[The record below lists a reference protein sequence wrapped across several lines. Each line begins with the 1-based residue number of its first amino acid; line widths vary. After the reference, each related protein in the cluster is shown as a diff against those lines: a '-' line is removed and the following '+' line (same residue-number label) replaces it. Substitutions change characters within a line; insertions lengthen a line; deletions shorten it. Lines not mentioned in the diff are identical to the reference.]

1 MRRGLCVLL
10 FAAVPLFAQTT
21 ASLEGV
27 VRSKST
33 GEPVPDVTVSVSSA
47 ALQGERTTASAAN
60 GEYKFDGLPPGRY
73 VMRFLGA
80 GYTGAP
86 TEVVLRVAVTT
97 RVDVRLDPATRM
109 HDSITVT
116 RPSIPV
122 TQQVAS
128 NLTLREVDKLP
139 VLRNQLATAQVVAGV
154 TANTLANGE
163 LQISGGPGYDNL
175 ALVNGVVVNENVRG
189 QMRPLYI
196 EDAIAETT
204 VLTGAIPA
212 EYGRFTGGVIDTIT
226 RSGGN
231 DISGSLRDSL
241 SNPAWSAQ
249 TPAGEARNNH
259 LNHVFEATFGG
270 YVLRDRLWFFTAARA
285 AKNDT
290 ARQTLSIPAFGSGAT
305 ASAAS
310 PAVSYSESNDQKRY
324 EGKLTAQLG
333 ARHNVVGSFLKVDT
347 VTQNSRSS
355 NNIYDL
361 ASLTSNRN
369 PDSLAAVRDDVIAG
383 PNTFVEAQAS
393 RRTFGLQSG
402 APTTDVISGTLLL
415 DRANS
420 NARFGAPAQCS
431 VCGSEHR
438 DNRDVLAKVHRFQAT
453 RSGTHDL
460 VAGAD
465 AFEGERQP
473 NAHQSGSD
481 FSLFVTRVQWKDG
494 VIYPV
499 ITPTSANGGNAF
511 IRWSPV
517 LVAATRDHL
526 NTHSLFAADRWSPSV
541 HWTFDL
547 GARWDRNHAQDADG
561 NVSVNDARWSPR
573 LAVQYDVHGDGFLR
587 VNASYSEYA
596 SSIAENIAT
605 ANQSAGT
612 AAQIDFA
619 YRGPAINAN
628 GLTVSLPD
636 ALRMVFDSF
645 ANQGGTSN
653 TAAANL
659 RANGSRSIPGYSAY
673 FDGTLR
679 SPYVREQV
687 LGISNQMTP
696 NLFVRADYVVRDW
709 RDFYAASV
717 TTATRHVQT
726 PLGVPVDLSLM
737 RNTSALARN
746 YRGVQFQT
754 QYRRH
759 PLEAGV
765 YYTYSKLRGNDDG
778 ENNNGPVANS
788 DASAF
793 YPEFLNYAR
802 FSPRGWLQGDER
814 HRVRAWA
821 SYTFHRDFIASLF
834 QSYDSGQ
841 PYSAAGPINVTR
853 YAGAPA
859 NPGYNAIPN
868 GQYFFSDRGAFRT
881 DNIASTSLAL
891 RYTHR
896 VSRGEVFLQGDLL
909 NAFNAHGIADP
920 TRVSTTVTTA
930 ATSSAYQ
937 PFNPYTETPVR
948 GVHYELAP
956 NFGQALNDLAYQTPR
971 TYRFSLGVRF

>member
-1 MRRGLCVLL
+1 MRRGLVVLL
-10 FAAVPLFAQTT
+10 LAAAPLFAQTT

-27 VRSKST
+27 VLSK
-33 GEPVPDVTVSVSSA
+33 GEQPIANVTVHVTSP
-47 ALQGERTTASAAN
+47 ALQGERTARTAAN
-60 GEYKFDGLPPGRY
+60 GGYKFDGLPPGRY
-73 VMRFLGA
+73 AMNFVA
-80 GYTGAP
+80 DGYTAP
-86 TEVVLRVAVTT
+86 PTSVELHVSITT
-97 RVDVRLDPATRM
+97 RVDVLMNSAYRDYV
-109 HDSITVT
+109 TVT
-116 RPSIPV
+116 RTSIPV
-122 TQQVAS
+122 TPQVAS
-128 NLTLREVDKLP
+128 NLTLREVEKLP
-139 VLRNQLATAQVVAGV
+139 VLRNQLSTAQVVAGV
-154 TANTLANGE
+154 TANTVANGE

-175 ALVNGVVVNENVRG
+175 ALVNGVVVTENVRG

-231 DISGSLRDSL
+231 NLSGSLRDSL

-249 TPAGEARNNH
+249 TPAGEARENH

-290 ARQTLSIPAFGSGAT
+290 ARQTLSVPAFGSGAN
-305 ASAAS
+305 ASPAS

-333 ARHNVVGSFLKVDT
+333 ARHNLVGSFLKVDT

-369 PDSLAAVRDDVIAG
+369 PDSLAAVRDDFIAG
-383 PNTFVEAQAS
+383 ANTFVEAQAS
-393 RRTFGLQSG
+393 RRTFGLKSG
-402 APTTDVISGTLLL
+402 APTTDLIAGTLVL
-415 DRANS
+415 DRANA

-465 AFEGERQP
+465 SFEEQRQP

-526 NTHSLFAADRWSPSV
+526 KTHSLFAADRWSPST

-547 GARWDRNHAQDADG
+547 GARRDRNHAVDADG
-561 NVSVNDARWSPR
+561 NVSVNDAKWSPR
-573 LAVQYDVHGDGFLR
+573 LAVQYDVHGDGLLR

-596 SSIAENIAT
+596 SHIAENIAT
-605 ANQSAGT
+605 ANQLAGS

-619 YRGPAINAN
+619 YRGPAINAS
-628 GLTVSLPD
+628 GLTTSLPD
-636 ALRMVFDSF
+636 ALRLVFDSF

-653 TAAANL
+653 TTAANL

-696 NLFVRADYVVRDW
+696 SLFIRADYVVRDW

-726 PLGVPVDLSLM
+726 PLGVPVDIALM

-746 YRGVQFQT
+746 YRGVQFQA
-754 QYRRH
+754 QYRMNNAF
-759 PLEAGV
+759 ESGV

-778 ENNNGPVANS
+778 ENSSGPVANS

-793 YPEFLNYAR
+793 YPEFLNYGR

-821 SYTFHRDFIASLF
+821 SYTLHRDFIASLYE
-834 QSYDSGQ
+834 SYDSGQ
-841 PYSAAGPINVTR
+841 PYSAAGPVNVTR

-896 VSRGEVFLQGDLL
+896 VARGEVFLQADLL

-920 TRVSTTVTTA
+920 TRISTTVTTA

-937 PFNPYTETPVR
+937 PFNPFTETPVR
-948 GVHYELAP
+948 GVHYDLAS
-956 NFGQALNDLAYQTPR
+956 NFGRPLNDLAYQTPR
-971 TYRFSLGVRF
+971 TYRFSLGLRF